1 MRKPVRKKPET
12 KIRSAANDNLFD
24 TNRHAPEP
32 DTKKDNSKAFTFPRS
47 PIFFI
52 SLKINHRMLICSHY
66 VGLYRLCF
74 GHGNVR
80 EN

>member
-32 DTKKDNSKAFTFPRS
+32 DTKKDNPKAVIFPGF
-47 PIFFI
+47 PIFPF
-52 SLKINHRMLICSHY
+52 R
-66 VGLYRLCF
+66 
-74 GHGNVR
+74 
-80 EN
+80 